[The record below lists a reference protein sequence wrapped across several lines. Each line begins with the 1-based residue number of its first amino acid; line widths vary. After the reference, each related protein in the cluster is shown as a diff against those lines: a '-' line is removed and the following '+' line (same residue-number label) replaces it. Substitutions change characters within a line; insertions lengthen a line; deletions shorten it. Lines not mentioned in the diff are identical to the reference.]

1 MDLGKLYYF
10 YIVAKYEHITRAAE
24 ELHISQPALSKHM
37 KDLEGEL
44 GVPLFI
50 KQGRNIVL
58 TNFGAYLKEKAEN
71 VFGILKE
78 VPEEL
83 EKMKGIAKN
92 TIRLNV
98 LAAST
103 VITDAIV
110 SYKKKNKNVMFQVIQ
125 NEEETDCDISV
136 TTSSVDFIRLPAFE
150 KSYIM
155 EEKIYLAVP
164 KKSEY
169 ANEESI
175 DLRNVKNK
183 GFVNLAG
190 SRLFRVVCDKYCRLV
205 GFEPKIVFESD
216 SPIAV
221 KNIIGAGAGI
231 GFWPAFSWG
240 KVPSDVKLLSIRNPI
255 CRRELIIGLHKSEA
269 GSAVVED
276 FYDYLVDYLQ
286 KSAYYDVKRK
296 L

>member
-1 MDLGKLYYF
+1 MDLNKLYYF
-10 YIVAKYEHITRAAE
+10 YMVARYQHITRAAE

-44 GVPLFI
+44 GVPLFS
-50 KQGRNIVL
+50 KRGRNITL
-58 TNFGAYLKEKAEN
+58 TSYGNYLKEKADR
-71 VFGILKE
+71 VFAILDG
-78 VPEEL
+78 VPKEL
-83 EKMKGIAKN
+83 EHMRGIEKN
-92 TIRLNV
+92 TIKLNV

-110 SYKKKNKNVMFQVIQ
+110 SYKKKNKKVLFQVIQ
-125 NEEETDCDISV
+125 NEEEMDCDISV
-136 TTSSVDFIRLPAFE
+136 TTNTVDFSRLPAF
-150 KSYIM
+150 KDRCIM

-169 ANEESI
+169 AKETSI
-175 DLRNVKNK
+175 DLRKVKDK

-190 SRLFRVVCDKYCRLV
+190 SRLFRAVCDRYCRSV

-240 KVPSDVKLLSIRNPI
+240 KIPSEVKLLSIENPI
-255 CRRELIIGLHKSEA
+255 CRRELIIGLHDETA
-269 GSAVVED
+269 DSAIVTD
-276 FYDYLVDYLQ
+276 FYEYLIHFLQ
-286 KSAYYDVKRK
+286 KSEYCEDKEN
-296 L
+296 